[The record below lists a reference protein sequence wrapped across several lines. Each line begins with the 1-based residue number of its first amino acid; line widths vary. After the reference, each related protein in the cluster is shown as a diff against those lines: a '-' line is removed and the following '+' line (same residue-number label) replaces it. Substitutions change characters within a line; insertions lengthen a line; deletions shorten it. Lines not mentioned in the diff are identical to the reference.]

1 MPPLSG
7 LAVTDSKRCVIN
19 AMGGTTHNYSY
30 CIRPPEQVV
39 TPGDRALTMANV
51 GNVFGE
57 LASYIDYL
65 IIKPDKVT
73 AEECKDTGGVP
84 LLGNKYVLKTSLK
97 CIPVDKTTGKTICN
111 NDNTPKEQTL
121 YKYINN
127 VSTGSSFLT
136 GGRDVANGNGLIQSL
151 TGNVEKLAYN
161 IIGVAGSFAQESK
174 PYCVEAKVKCHI
186 VAGQDSLLN
195 YSGPSPGNLHFS
207 LSDITKMRAD
217 SFINGKP
224 DVPLPI
230 INSCISGVVRTG
242 FNNIEDNIED
252 NTEGNTKGNT
262 KGNTPGNTNIE
273 DTIDY
278 INKNIINQNSDK
290 IIYSSNIDT
299 IIDSIN
305 FEDSALVQ
313 TYYLGLSLFM
323 LLIIFKLLYGKQT
336 I

>member
-7 LAVTDSKRCVIN
+7 LAVTDSNRCVIN

-39 TPGDRALTMANV
+39 TQGQRSLTMANV
-51 GNVFGE
+51 GKVFGE
-57 LASYIDYL
+57 LENYIAYL
-65 IIKPDKVT
+65 IVKPDKVT
-73 AEECKDTGGVP
+73 AAECKDAGGVP

-111 NDNTPKEQTL
+111 NDNTPKEKTL

-127 VSTGSSFLT
+127 VSTGSSFIT

-174 PYCVEAKVKCHI
+174 PYCVEAKVNCHI
-186 VAGQDSLLN
+186 VAGQDSVLN

-217 SFINGKP
+217 SFIDGKP
-224 DVPLPI
+224 NVPLPI
-230 INSCISGVVRTG
+230 INSCISGVVRAN
-242 FNNIEDNIED
+242 FNNIEDNTED
-252 NTEGNTKGNT
+252 TTEDNTKGNT
-262 KGNTPGNTNIE
+262 TGNTNIE